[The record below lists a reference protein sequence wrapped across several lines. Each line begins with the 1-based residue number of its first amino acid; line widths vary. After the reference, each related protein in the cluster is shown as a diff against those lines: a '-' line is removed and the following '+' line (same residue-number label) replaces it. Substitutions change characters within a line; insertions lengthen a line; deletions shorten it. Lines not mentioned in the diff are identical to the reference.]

1 VKLLA
6 DENVDAAVVAWLRA
20 QGHDVRYAAEDVQAT
35 PDPEV
40 LRIAT
45 EEGRVLITSDR
56 DFGEIVFRMGQ
67 VAIGLILLRLHAA
80 SQDERLAMLLPHWP
94 EVERRVAGAFVVVLQ
109 DRLRVRRLLP

>member
-6 DENVDAAVVAWLRA
+6 DENVDAAVVTWLRA
-20 QGHDVRYAAEDVQAT
+20 EGHDVRYAAEDVQAT

-45 EEGRVLITSDR
+45 EQGRILLTSDR

-67 VAIGLILLRLHAA
+67 ATVGLILLRLQAA
-80 SQDERLAMLLPHWP
+80 SQGARLAMLQPHWP
-94 EVERRVAGAFVVVLQ
+94 EVERRVVGAFVVVMR
-109 DRLRVRRLLP
+109 DRLRVRQLMR